1 MYGFG
6 ELHLILK
13 IFEACSKGYNHWLH
27 KTKNGDKFVKGT
39 NLYSDKNSP
48 SWRDNR
54 QPKLYRLQTMVCSGI
69 LRRRCFAAQCI
80 FITSRWSDFST
91 KIVRIARSELSHIRD
106 ICNLLYGIFF
116 SYFGKFIFCQL
127 KAAERLFWFHMFVE
141 CLDIMI
147 LSSFIS
153 KKII

>member
-6 ELHLILK
+6 ESHLILK

-39 NLYSDKNSP
+39 NLYSNKNSP

-54 QPKLYRLQTMVCSGI
+54 QPKLYRLQTMDCSGI

-80 FITSRWSDFST
+80 FITSRWSNFST
-91 KIVRIARSELSHIRD
+91 KIVRIARYPTSETSAI
-106 ICNLLYGIFF
+106 YFTEYFF

-127 KAAERLFWFHMFVE
+127 KAAERFF
-141 CLDIMI
+141 CCT
-147 LSSFIS
+147 
-153 KKII
+153 